1 MAWDDGLEGAAKN
14 IAATDRTPL
23 RVMAGPGTGK
33 SFAMKRRVARLLES
47 GQSPGRI
54 LAVTFTCT
62 AAASLVTDLRTLQVP
77 GCEDIRAGTLHAF
90 CFGLLS
96 RREVLDYLGRVARPI
111 ISLLKSGI
119 LQFEGGAMLDDLVI
133 SGAFGPKRDCTKRI
147 RAFEAAWARLQSDDP
162 GWPQNPVDRAFQTAL
177 ISWLRFHRA
186 ILIGELVPEA
196 LRYLRHNPGCDA
208 RAAYDHVIVDEYQD
222 LNRAEQDL
230 IQFLSGNRAIALVG
244 DVDQSI
250 YQFRH
255 ANPDGIQTYNARYP
269 GTHDEVLNE
278 CRRCPTRVVAIADHL
293 IGYNYPGVPGS
304 RLRPRPGNVAGE
316 LHLIQWVGI
325 EEEASGLAEFVRTL
339 VNNGVLPGEILI
351 LTPRRLLGYAIRD
364 QIRNRAVAVHSF
376 YHEEALEEDD
386 AQRAYC
392 LLSLLVDAEDRV
404 ALRWWLG
411 HGSPSGRRNAYRRLR
426 QHCEKSGTSPMAAL
440 GASVAGELN
449 LPSTGDLV
457 RKYLELISLLD
468 DLRSRPLSNLV
479 DTLLPSGADEC
490 SVLREAALLEL
501 GRNYPLHQN
510 LGDLVGLSYA
520 AEVCLEDW
528 SASCTGSWRNCK
540 NGCEPISR

>member
-1 MAWDDGLEGAAKN
+1 M
-14 IAATDRTPL
+14 
-23 RVMAGPGTGK
+23 
-33 SFAMKRRVARLLES
+33 
-47 GQSPGRI
+47 
-54 LAVTFTCT
+54 
-62 AAASLVTDLRTLQVP
+62 
-77 GCEDIRAGTLHAF
+77 
-90 CFGLLS
+90 
-96 RREVLDYLGRVARPI
+96 
-111 ISLLKSGI
+111 
-119 LQFEGGAMLDDLVI
+119 
-133 SGAFGPKRDCTKRI
+133 
-147 RAFEAAWARLQSDDP
+147 
-162 GWPQNPVDRAFQTAL
+162 
-177 ISWLRFHRA
+177 
-186 ILIGELVPEA
+186 PEA

-457 RKYLELISLLD
+457 RKYLELMSLLD

-479 DTLLPSGADEC
+479 DTLLPSGVDEC

-501 GRNYPLHQN
+501 GEMETAADLLACIRSAVTQPVIPEKVDYVRVMSLHKAKGLTSQVAIISGCTQG
-510 LGDLVGLSYA
+510 LIPYVDHDQTPDEAAATLQEQRRLFYVAITRCTKTLVIS
-520 AEVCLEDW
+520 
-528 SASCTGSWRNCK
+528 SASHMPRKFAWKIGARVAPGVGAIARTVASQFLDELGPVAPAAKRGADWAH
-540 NGCEPISR
+540 CEYVE